1 MFGVRFL
8 DLDFIGVKRC
18 FSTSSDQ
25 VISFEQSIPMEKL
38 PARPTEDRRRD
49 RAEGAKAACEGYRHL
64 EGGKVPRHR
73 DWHGPA
79 HRKGACLKELTPFFV
94 FVAEP
99 LGGPGRGDFLV
110 SDFHPGPIPG
120 NLP

>member
-1 MFGVRFL
+1 LTVKFTMFGVRFL

-73 DWHGPA
+73 DWHGAAHLRRASNEPA
-79 HRKGACLKELTPFFV
+79 RGGAMSKGEQQP
-94 FVAEP
+94 
-99 LGGPGRGDFLV
+99 
-110 SDFHPGPIPG
+110 
-120 NLP
+120 